1 MSHKSLPNKIFFQ
14 RSIIIAII
22 FFVTNLHLFA
32 QDKSLYERHW
42 YVEKKDT
49 LPYRLL
55 LPKDYD
61 PSKKYPLILFLHGAG
76 ERGNDNEKQLTHG
89 ATLFLTDSIR
99 KNYPAIV
106 VFPQC
111 AANSYWSNVSII
123 SDSIKGTRVFNF
135 KPDGEPTKA
144 MELLLELL
152 KELADNYPL
161 DKNRLYIGGL
171 SMGGM
176 GTFELVRR
184 KPKLFAAAF
193 PICGG
198 ANAASA
204 KKLKQP
210 SWWIFHG
217 LKDNVV
223 DPVYSRIMAAAIKDQ
238 GADVKLTLYPQANH
252 NSWDAAFAEKELM
265 SWLFSKHK

>member
-1 MSHKSLPNKIFFQ
+1 MKEKLPCNPVLVF
-14 RSIIIAII
+14 
-22 FFVTNLHLFA
+22 LFA
-32 QDKSLYERHW
+32 LVQLIGMPTKAQDMNLYE
-42 YVEKKDT
+42 KKWMVQGRDT
-49 LPYRLL
+49 LPYRIL
-55 LPKDYD
+55 LPQDYNA
-61 PSKKYPLILFLHGAG
+61 SKKYPLILFLHGAG
-76 ERGNDNEKQLTHG
+76 ERGNDNEKQLVHG
-89 ATLFLTDSIR
+89 AKLFLRDSIR

-123 SDSIKGTRVFNF
+123 TDSIQKTRIFSF

-144 MELLLELL
+144 MDLVLELL
-152 KELADNYPL
+152 KELSDEYRL
-161 DKNRLYIGGL
+161 DKDRLYVGGL

-184 KPKLFAAAF
+184 KPKTFAAAF

-198 ANAASA
+198 ANAATA
-204 KKLKQP
+204 KRLKGP

-223 DPVYSRIMAAAIKDQ
+223 DPVYSKIMAAAIRDQ
-238 GADVKLTLYPQANH
+238 GADVKLTLYPEAGH
-252 NSWDAAFAEKELM
+252 NSWDDAFAEKELM
-265 SWLFSKHK
+265 SWMFSKHK

>member
-1 MSHKSLPNKIFFQ
+1 MHINLKDKSPANPTLTF
-14 RSIIIAII
+14 
-22 FFVTNLHLFA
+22 LFA
-32 QDKSLYERHW
+32 LVQIICMEAKAQDLNLYQ
-42 YVEKKDT
+42 KKWLIDGRDT

-55 LPKDYD
+55 LPQDYD
-61 PSKKYPLILFLHGAG
+61 ASKKYPLILFLHGSG
-76 ERGNDNEKQLTHG
+76 ERGNDNEAQLVHG
-89 ATLFLTDSIR
+89 GRLFLQDSVR

-111 AANSYWSNVSII
+111 AANSFWSNVSII
-123 SDSIKGTRVFNF
+123 SDSIKGTRIFNF

-144 MELLLELL
+144 MELLLELV
-152 KELADNYPL
+152 KELTDTYPL

-198 ANAASA
+198 ANAATA
-204 KKLKQP
+204 KKLKGP

-223 DPVYSRIMAAAIKDQ
+223 DPVYSKIMAAALKDE
-238 GADVKLTLYPQANH
+238 GAKVKLTLYPEANH
-252 NSWDAAFAEKELM
+252 NSWDSAFAEKELM
-265 SWLFSKHK
+265 SWLFSQHK